1 MKDILIVVLLLA
13 ILGAACVYIYKAKK
27 RGAKCIGCP
36 YAGTCGRKACK
47 ENSEQEIE

>member
-1 MKDILIVVLLLA
+1 MKDILIVVVLLV

-36 YAGTCGRKACK
+36 YAETCGRKACK
-47 ENSEQEIE
+47 EKDKQEN